1 MQYIDIHTH
10 KRPSGETASSSCLAC
25 YNEMMGKEQEGF
37 AECCSAGV
45 HPWYIY
51 DGGHEQLRLLRERAG
66 AGERVRLIGEAGL
79 DKMSEVPFDIQ
90 EKVFEEQIICSEELR
105 KPLVVHCVKAWQEL
119 IAMHRRF
126 RPSESWLVHG
136 FRGKG
141 DLARQLLRE
150 GLYLSFGEHFQPE
163 AVKAAWKDR
172 LLLETDES
180 SLDIADIY
188 QRVSQVLD
196 CPLPVLQEQ
205 IAKNFAAFMGV
216 GR

>member
-66 AGERVRLIGEAGL
+66 AEEGVRLIGEAGL

-90 EKVFEEQIICSEELR
+90 
-105 KPLVVHCVKAWQEL
+105 
-119 IAMHRRF
+119 
-126 RPSESWLVHG
+126 
-136 FRGKG
+136 
-141 DLARQLLRE
+141 
-150 GLYLSFGEHFQPE
+150 
-163 AVKAAWKDR
+163 
-172 LLLETDES
+172 
-180 SLDIADIY
+180 
-188 QRVSQVLD
+188 
-196 CPLPVLQEQ
+196 
-205 IAKNFAAFMGV
+205 
-216 GR
+216 